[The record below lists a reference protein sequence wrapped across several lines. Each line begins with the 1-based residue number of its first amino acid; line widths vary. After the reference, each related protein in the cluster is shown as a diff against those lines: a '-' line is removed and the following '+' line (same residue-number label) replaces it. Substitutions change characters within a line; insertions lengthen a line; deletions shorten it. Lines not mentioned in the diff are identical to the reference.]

1 MCWNFRLRHPL
12 KSGKFNVLLVW
23 KESSISAA
31 SKQTQRLKDICS
43 PVLWSVSLSPDPFW
57 MYLPQ
62 KPSLREYFVISEK
75 ISFKCCENQ
84 HLAEGEQMKLMVS
97 KKQAASPQLYTL
109 FALIVT
115 LSWHVCKSELTPVL
129 TFFGLVGRTGAADL
143 VVVCCGGTLQE
154 IQAAKLEEPGLHRHH
169 FLLFRTSVCQRSWS
183 MWPLEEQICSEKHE
197 ECSDF
202 WKSGGWFRE
211 AERAASHPET
221 ARASKKTV
229 GRGLAGSPEWRREG
243 TLNAV
248 KYTSLGTSDTKT
260 RAGGKGL
267 CSLPSWRSDLI
278 FGLK

>member
-1 MCWNFRLRHPL
+1 
-12 KSGKFNVLLVW
+12 
-23 KESSISAA
+23 
-31 SKQTQRLKDICS
+31 
-43 PVLWSVSLSPDPFW
+43 

-84 HLAEGEQMKLMVS
+84 HLAEGEQTKLMVS

-115 LSWHVCKSELTPVL
+115 LSWHVRKSELTPVL
-129 TFFGLVGRTGAADL
+129 AFFGLVGRTGAADL

-202 WKSGGWFRE
+202 WKSGG
-211 AERAASHPET
+211 
-221 ARASKKTV
+221 
-229 GRGLAGSPEWRREG
+229 
-243 TLNAV
+243 
-248 KYTSLGTSDTKT
+248 
-260 RAGGKGL
+260 
-267 CSLPSWRSDLI
+267 
-278 FGLK
+278 